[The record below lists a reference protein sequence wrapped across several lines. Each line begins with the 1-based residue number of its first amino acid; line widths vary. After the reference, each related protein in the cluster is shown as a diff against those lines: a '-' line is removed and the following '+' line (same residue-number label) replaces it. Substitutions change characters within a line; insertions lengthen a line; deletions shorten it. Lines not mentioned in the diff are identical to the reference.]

1 MVNRSASHIIK
12 GYLYQFDKTILEILN
27 STDDKVIIIEDV
39 EDVDIESAAGR
50 KAIQCKYLPS
60 KAFSL
65 AHIRDAILPM
75 LKYMLERKAKNL
87 KPIRYHL
94 YAYFSG
100 ITPQTTHLNLQELKE
115 CLIKK
120 KRDGKVINYQT
131 ELGANDTDLKK
142 FSRNFTFEIAEDYDA
157 HKEKVFDLIRVTY
170 GCAGPEE
177 VELYYNNALTAVYL
191 AAADANL
198 KKRKTTKRHFLEKTK
213 TKQSLYCMWR
223 LQEIGKAN
231 YCREIRRQHFS
242 IRNIPACARI
252 FIIELEENER
262 RTAIKEAILE
272 LRRKWSSHERR
283 RKPEKERYA
292 PYVLLQGI
300 HAELL
305 ANLKR
310 EFLDEGIQFIDGF
323 SFEGATFNVNE
334 LNKLQTHENQLS
346 LRFINDDKLIP
357 EIIASLK
364 SQPKEIYQFYRTK
377 PIVITDDIKNIQ
389 IKIKDVTYVKEII

>member
-50 KAIQCKYLPS
+50 EAIQCKYLPS
-60 KAFSL
+60 KTYSL

-75 LKYMLERKAKNL
+75 LNNMLDRKGNNP
-87 KPIRYHL
+87 KPLHYHL
-94 YAYFSG
+94 YAYFSN
-100 ITPQTTHLNLQELKE
+100 IPPQTISLNLQELKA
-115 CLIKK
+115 CLMKN
-120 KRDGKVINYQT
+120 KRDGAVINYQK
-131 ELGANDTDLKK
+131 ELKATDADLRAFLK
-142 FSRNFTFEIAEDYDA
+142 NFCIEIAEDYDA
-157 HKEKVFDLIRVTY
+157 HKNKVFDLIKATY
-170 GCAGPEE
+170 NCAAPEE
-177 VELYYNNALTAVYL
+177 VGLYYNNALTAVSL
-191 AAADANL
+191 AAADTKL
-198 KKRKTTKRHFLEKTK
+198 KNRKTTKCQFLTKTK
-213 TKQSLYCMWR
+213 TKQILYSIWR

-242 IRNIPACARI
+242 IRNIPAYARI
-252 FIIELEENER
+252 FIIELEGNER

-272 LRRKWSSHERR
+272 LRKKWSSHERR
-283 RKPEKERYA
+283 RKQDKERYA

-300 HAELL
+300 QAELF
-305 ANLKR
+305 ASLKS

-334 LNKLQTHENQLS
+334 LNKLQTRDNQLS
-346 LRFINDDKLIP
+346 LRFINNDKLIP

-364 SQPKEIYQFYRTK
+364 RQTKEIYQFYRTK

-389 IKIKDVTYVKEII
+389 IKIEDVTYVKEII